1 MEFRVF
7 KGRECSLWCSSLER
21 GVLGVAPFKPAMV
34 AGDGKARDLVHHLID
49 FLMELEWRQTQG
61 PA

>member
-1 MEFRVF
+1 MKGLKTAPRMET
-7 KGRECSLWCSSLER
+7 GSSKAANVLVGAPAWSE

-49 FLMELEWRQTQG
+49 F
-61 PA
+61 